1 MNLTIRA
8 FLSLILSCSI
18 LISCYA
24 WAGDRGKD
32 CKKKK
37 NCTCEC
43 THMDARAK
51 GDGPCSIAEKKGDW
65 CEISYSLSTGS
76 FGELSSGPSFDTS
89 TQNLGGLPDHRSDSY
104 AEIVRSL
111 RRDFI
116 FNPKGAIEAG
126 ERAVAKDDATGKR
139 LISLLIRSS
148 YVSSPEISVSEVSDL
163 DKILHRLFYDG
174 FPLDQK
180 AGSNIVSVFFSRK
193 KDVVKSFSSGQLS
206 SSYLDSCLVQP
217 GYLYI
222 KRAELELHL
231 IWRLFIPD

>member
-1 MNLTIRA
+1 MKFIIRA
-8 FLSLILSCSI
+8 FPSLILSCSI
-18 LISCYA
+18 LISSYA

-76 FGELSSGPSFDTS
+76 FGKLSSGPSFDTS
-89 TQNLGGLPDHRSDSY
+89 TKKLGGMPDHRSDSY

-111 RRDFI
+111 RRNFI
-116 FNPKGAIEAG
+116 FNTKGAIEVAK
-126 ERAVAKDDATGKR
+126 RAVAKSDATGKR
-139 LISLLIRSS
+139 LIAMLIRSS
-148 YVSSPEISVSEVSDL
+148 YISSPEISSSEVKDI
-163 DKILHRLFYDG
+163 DDTLHRLFFDKFSSDKEVG
-174 FPLDQK
+174 LDI
-180 AGSNIVSVFFSRK
+180 ASVFFSRK
-193 KDVVKSFSSGQLS
+193 KDFIKSFSSSQLS
-206 SSYLDSCLVQP
+206 SNYLDSVLVQS

-222 KRAELELHL
+222 KRGELELHL
-231 IWRLFIPD
+231 IWRFFIPD